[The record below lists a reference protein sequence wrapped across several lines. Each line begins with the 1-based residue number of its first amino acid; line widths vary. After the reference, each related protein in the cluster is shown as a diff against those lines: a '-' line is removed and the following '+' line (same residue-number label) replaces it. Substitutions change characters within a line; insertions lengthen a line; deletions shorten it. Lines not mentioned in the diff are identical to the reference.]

1 MPRVAPSPHATKPR
15 KEKSSVVKQ
24 PSIKTKT
31 KRKDVWEMSAKEALL
46 VNFVVSEI

>member
-1 MPRVAPSPHATKPR
+1 MPRVAPSPHATKPK

-24 PSIKTKT
+24 SSKKTI
-31 KRKDVWEMSAKEALL
+31 RKDVWEMSAKEALL